1 MILLDVNLLLYAH
14 VEASAEHARTKA
26 WIERQFASG
35 MRVGLPWHSLLG
47 FVRLASNPR
56 MFVRPVPVVEGWRLV
71 RLWLDAPNAWIPEPT
86 ERHADLVGELLA
98 TPSIGTRDVMDAHL
112 VALAIGHGLV
122 LCSNDSGFARFGR
135 LRWLNPLEV

>member
-14 VEASAEHARTKA
+14 IEAAAEHERAKA

-56 MFVRPVPVVEGWRLV
+56 MFVRPIPVAEGWRV
-71 RLWLDAPNAWIPEPT
+71 ARLWLDAPNAWIPAPT
-86 ERHADLVGELLA
+86 ERHADVVGELLA
-98 TPSIGTRDVMDAHL
+98 TPGMGMRDVMDVHL
-112 VALAIGHGLV
+112 AALAVEHGLV
-122 LCSNDSGFARFGR
+122 LCSNDSGFARFRR
-135 LRWLNPLEV
+135 LRWLNPLET